1 MREHRLYQA
10 DRLMRFYGFEADEI
24 TAGGKDGNLDLAID
38 PKLAWALAHRA
49 SFPVDVNRAGRVML
63 LRVPGFG
70 TRTVDRI
77 IAARRSGAVR
87 YADLLRIG
95 AVMKKARPFVAL
107 PDWSPGGLTDNDN
120 LRARFAAAPRQ
131 LSLF

>member
-1 MREHRLYQA
+1 MARWLHPGAAQPA
-10 DRLMRFYGFEADEI
+10 
-24 TAGGKDGNLDLAID
+24 
-38 PKLAWALAHRA
+38 ALALAALVTLQPALTHA
-49 SFPVDVNRAGRVML
+49 
-63 LRVPGFG
+63 
-70 TRTVDRI
+70 
-77 IAARRSGAVR
+77 AARRSGAVR